1 MPKNK
6 LEILKSFVDELK
18 NNYKEKIIKIILYG
32 SVARGEEREDSDI
45 DVLIITNYDSFKM
58 QKLVSDVVIKILLEY
73 GVYISAKVL
82 SVEEFNQIK
91 KLNTS
96 FYRNILKDGVVVGW
110 SWLLIKKAE
119 LKPLKQKVNNMV
131 IEWTII
137 TSLKKC

>member
-18 NNYKEKIIKIILYG
+18 KNYKEKIVKIILYG
-32 SVARGEEREDSDI
+32 SVARGEDREDSDI

-73 GVYISAKVL
+73 GIYISAKVL
-82 SVEEFNQIK
+82 SVEEFNQMK
-91 KLNTS
+91 KINTS

-110 SWLLIKKAE
+110 SW
-119 LKPLKQKVNNMV
+119 
-131 IEWTII
+131 II
-137 TSLKKC
+137 D